1 MKKLMFMLAAVAA
14 AGIVQAASL
23 NWSMG
28 LNNGVDASGN
38 VIGSAELGT
47 AIVLAYIGTT
57 DSTSYASAV
66 AVNVGGWE
74 FGTEDGAKYANVSGT
89 LKDTY
94 AGDGKLAVGNVY
106 AIMFQDKDGKLYQL
120 KDSSGALIGD
130 TLTVDASFDTRW
142 SKTLEGQSD
151 FMATSASYA
160 SVPEPTSG
168 LLMLM
173 GLAGLALRRRRA

>member
-1 MKKLMFMLAAVAA
+1 MKKLMFTLAAMVAA
-14 AGIVQAASL
+14 GMVQAAAL

-38 VIGSAELGT
+38 VIEAAELGT
-47 AIVLAYIGTT
+47 AIVLAYIGT
-57 DSTSYASAV
+57 SENTSYATAV
-66 AVNVGGWE
+66 AVS
-74 FGTEDGAKYANVSGT
+74 TGAWDIGEEYGEKFAAVSGSLT
-89 LKDTY
+89 SSY
-94 AGDGKLAVGNVY
+94 SGDGQLAVGNVY

-120 KDSSGALIGD
+120 KDSTGALIGD
-130 TLTVDASFDTRW
+130 TLTVDASYDSRW
-142 SKTLEGQSD
+142 SKSLTVERD
-151 FMATSASYA
+151 FMATSSSYG

>member
-1 MKKLMFMLAAVAA
+1 MKKLMFMLATAVA

-57 DSTSYASAV
+57 SGTSYDAAV
-66 AVNVGGWE
+66 AVNTGDWDIGI
-74 FGTEDGAKYANVSGT
+74 DGAEKFANVSGT
-89 LKDTY
+89 LKESYT
-94 AGDGKLAVGNVY
+94 GEGKLAIGNVY
-106 AIMFQDKDGKLYQL
+106 AIMFQDKDGTLYQL
-120 KDSSGALIGD
+120 KDATGALIGD

-142 SKTLEGQSD
+142 SGSLSVDKD
-151 FMATSASYA
+151 FMATSASYGA
-160 SVPEPTSG
+160 VPEPTSG
-168 LLMLM
+168 LLMLL